1 MTRKD
6 SENKKSLARTLYMS
20 GMTMESIAENVSVS
34 RVTVSRWCSDGGW
47 QSARAAQ
54 NITRPELVNKILHTI
69 NDLIDKVN
77 ESGDPYSIAGLS
89 DKLAKLSSVIERLD
103 RKTNIVDTIEVFM
116 AFSKWL
122 EFRAKTDPEVTPELM
137 KQINRLQDSY
147 IVDTMNKS

>member
-1 MTRKD
+1 
-6 SENKKSLARTLYMS
+6 MS

-77 ESGDPYSIAGLS
+77 ESGDPDSIAGLS